1 MNKALP
7 YIIDA
12 VLIVILIMHFAD
24 GGQNYGL
31 AIMVLTEIIMLK
43 AGEIPKK
50 PLGRIAIYSV
60 GITTLSV
67 GGTLWVT
74 DILRSGTSNAW
85 IILIAVFWLLALGLF
100 ILSIQK
106 SSNP

>member
-1 MNKALP
+1 MNKVLP

-43 AGEIPKK
+43 MGELPKK
-50 PLGRIAIYSV
+50 PIGRIAIYSA
-60 GITTLSV
+60 GITTLSI

-74 DILRSGTSNAW
+74 DILRSDASNAW

-100 ILSIQK
+100 VLSIQK
-106 SSNP
+106 TSNP

>member
-1 MNKALP
+1 
-7 YIIDA
+7 
-12 VLIVILIMHFAD
+12 
-24 GGQNYGL
+24 
-31 AIMVLTEIIMLK
+31 MLK

-60 GITTLSV
+60 GIATLSV

-74 DILRSGTSNAW
+74 DILRSDASNAW

-100 ILSIQK
+100 VLSIHRT
-106 SSNP
+106 SNP